1 MKRKKLS
8 HSVKRRGASP
18 IVQSQS
24 ENQTIVLS
32 EQARGARGRHVL
44 PALIVLI
51 TFFTFLPVLKN
62 GFVDLDNR
70 TLTEN
75 LHYRGLG
82 WGELQW
88 MFGDFQFAQY
98 QPLTW
103 LTLALDYSIW
113 WSDPFGYHWTNL
125 VFHISNAVLFYYI
138 ALRLI
143 VIASPSAALSG
154 EMPRRMSAGFATV
167 IAALHPLRVEAVAW
181 ASARAEVLAGVF
193 FLSSIYCYLRARGS
207 AETSRF
213 STRWMALS
221 VLAYACSLLAGPG
234 GIMLPVVLLALD
246 NYPLQRLAKLSSG
259 SLPEARRVYL
269 EKAPYLL
276 LAVAFCVTALIA
288 RNHPSAVQASG
299 GNDLVNWMLNQ
310 LAAPGFY
317 LWKAVLPIGLTPA
330 YEPSAYF
337 LGLAALT
344 GAVICVAVI
353 AWRRRW
359 PSVSTAWVCYL
370 VLLLSVFRAQFPAP
384 QTLADRHTYLALLP
398 LALLVSLAAVTCW
411 KVYNTSRLG
420 QWAPFVAGGL
430 ATILVLSLS
439 VLTWEQS
446 RMWQDA
452 ESLWKNAVA
461 ASPTNR
467 AYFNLA
473 SLSEAQ
479 GKYEDAIALYQKA
492 AALGPE
498 GWDAHEKAASLLQ
511 QRGKIAEAIEH
522 YRIVVQLNPNAVDA
536 RDNLAAGLVNQG
548 KIGEAVQH
556 LRKLLELAPERNET
570 RLKLGI
576 ILALEGRIVEAAQIL
591 MQAAA
596 IDPNDSKILL
606 RLGQVLAAQGQFSEA
621 VRYFRQAVR
630 LRSDDAEA
638 HESLGKALL
647 EVGQKEEAT
656 RHLQDAVRILRS
668 SPAPR

>member
-8 HSVKRRGASP
+8 HSAKPRRAAP
-18 IVQSQS
+18 ILQSQS
-24 ENQTIVLS
+24 EGQAIVIS
-32 EQARGARGRHVL
+32 DQARWPRARHVF

-51 TFFTFLPVLKN
+51 TFSTFLPVLKN

-75 LHYRGLG
+75 FNYRGLG
-82 WGELQW
+82 WDELQW
-88 MFGDFQFAQY
+88 MFGDFQFGQY

-125 VFHISNAVLFYYI
+125 VLHISNTVLFYYI

-143 VIASPSAALSG
+143 IIAGPSAALSD
-154 EMPRRMSAGFATV
+154 EMTWRISAGLATV

-181 ASARAEVLAGVF
+181 ASARAEVLAAVL
-193 FLSSIYCYLRARGS
+193 FLSSIYCYLRARGY
-207 AETSRF
+207 AEPSRF
-213 STRWMALS
+213 RIRWLALS
-221 VLAYACSLLAGPG
+221 VLAYACSLLAGPVG
-234 GIMLPVVLLALD
+234 LMLPVVLLALD
-246 NYPLQRLAKLSSG
+246 NYPLRRLAKLSSG
-259 SLPEARRVYL
+259 SPPEARRVYL

-288 RNHPSAVQASG
+288 RTHPSAVQAAG
-299 GNDLVNWMLNQ
+299 GNDVFNWMLNQ

-330 YEPSAYF
+330 YEPGRYV

-344 GAVICVAVI
+344 GAVICVAVF

-370 VLLLSVFRAQFPAP
+370 ALLLSVFSAQFPAP
-384 QTLADRHTYLALLP
+384 QTLADRHTYLAFLP

-411 KVYNTSRLG
+411 QGCSTSRLG
-420 QWAPFVAGGL
+420 HWTPFVAGGL
-430 ATILVLSLS
+430 ATMLVLGLG

-446 RMWQDA
+446 RTWQDA
-452 ESLWKNAVA
+452 ESLWKDTVA
-461 ASPTNR
+461 ASPTKR

-479 GKYEDAIALYQKA
+479 GKYEDAIALYEKA
-492 AALGPE
+492 AALDPE

-536 RDNLAAGLVNQG
+536 RDNLAAGLVHQG

-556 LRKLLELAPERNET
+556 FRKLLELAPERNET
-570 RLKLGI
+570 RLKLGT

-591 MQAAA
+591 MQAAVV
-596 IDPNDSKILL
+596 DPNDSKALL
-606 RLGQVLAAQGQFSEA
+606 RLGQVLAAQGQFSDA
-621 VRYFRQAVR
+621 IRYFRQAVR